1 MTIMLFI
8 LFDEMKHYSKVDKTT
23 QPVDASFVFCI
34 FRFLRNSI
42 NCQNIVLTHVHV
54 CKEYIKYKINEF

>member
-8 LFDEMKHYSKVDKTT
+8 SFDEMKHYSKVDKTT

-42 NCQNIVLTHVHV
+42 NCQKIVLTHVHV
-54 CKEYIKYKINEF
+54 CKEYIEYKINEF

>member
-8 LFDEMKHYSKVDKTT
+8 LFDEMKHYSKDDKTT

-42 NCQNIVLTHVHV
+42 NCQKIVLTHVHV
-54 CKEYIKYKINEF
+54 CKE